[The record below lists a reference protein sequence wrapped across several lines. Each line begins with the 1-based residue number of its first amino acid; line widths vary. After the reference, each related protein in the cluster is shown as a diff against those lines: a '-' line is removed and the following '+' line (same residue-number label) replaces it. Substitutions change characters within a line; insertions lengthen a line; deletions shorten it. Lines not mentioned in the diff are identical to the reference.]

1 MQKEEIRKNVKEL
14 NNFINKFHPKIE
26 KKFDQFDEK
35 LGIKYHTFK
44 RQIDQLSLKRT
55 YYIKNLQKIESSFKI
70 KNNFKK
76 LKTELEFFREYS
88 VTIDGRIEE
97 LNSKIKKE
105 KKSMFK
111 KQELVS
117 KYREIIKILCK
128 KNIQNYKYS
137 SLLKELKKIEK
148 REKGK
153 KIMTKKPK
161 ISFFLT
167 ENIKLNKKNQKQI
180 FLRKQKFDFFI
191 YFNLFKESM
200 NIYFQHYFKLQLNSK
215 RKGFFSTYLFELFKS
230 IKESSLK
237 KKSLNSINLIE
248 LAELKFNSFS
258 IPIGDKI
265 SDFDEIS
272 VLLFQIENPGLKFKG
287 FNIYDFE
294 TFMNLSE
301 NQIFGLILYKLDI
314 VKILNYEWKEIL
326 KMNLKILDKKKKLS
340 KTVK

>member
-1 MQKEEIRKNVKEL
+1 MQKEEIKRNVKEL
-14 NNFINKFHPKIE
+14 NNFINKFPPKIE
-26 KKFDQFDEK
+26 KKFNQFDDK
-35 LGIKYHTFK
+35 LCIKYHTYK
-44 RQIDQLSLKRT
+44 RKIDQLSLKKT
-55 YYIKNLQKIESSFKI
+55 YYIKNLEKIENVFKI
-70 KNNFKK
+70 KNNFIK
-76 LKTELEFFREYS
+76 LKNELEFFRKYS
-88 VTIDGRIEE
+88 ITIDGRISE
-97 LNSKIKKE
+97 LNSKIDKE
-105 KKSMFK
+105 KISIIK

-137 SLLKELKKIEK
+137 SLLKELKKIDNIDKEK
-148 REKGK
+148 K
-153 KIMTKKPK
+153 KILKKPK
-161 ISFFLT
+161 MSFFLT

-200 NIYFQHYFKLQLNSK
+200 NKYFQYYFKLQLNSK
-215 RKGFFSTYLFELFKS
+215 KKGFFSSYLFELFKS

-237 KKSLNSINLIE
+237 KKSLNSINLME

-272 VLLFQIENPGLKFKG
+272 ILLFQIENPKKKYNG
-287 FNIYDFE
+287 FNIYDFD
-294 TFMNLSE
+294 TFMNLTE

-326 KMNLKILDKKKKLS
+326 KLNLKILEKKKLINS
-340 KTVK
+340 TK